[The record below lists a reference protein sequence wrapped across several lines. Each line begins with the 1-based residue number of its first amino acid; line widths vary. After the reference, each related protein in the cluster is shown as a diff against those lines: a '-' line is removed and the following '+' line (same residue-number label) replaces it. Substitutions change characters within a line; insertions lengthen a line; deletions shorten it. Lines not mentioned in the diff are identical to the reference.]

1 MTCVLGESGEIYFPK
16 LKENQLI
23 NFKSI
28 TEDFFKYLNDWPS
41 IWIEKPDNDY
51 QYQEI
56 REILKQN
63 S

>member
-1 MTCVLGESGEIYFPK
+1 MKF
-16 LKENQLI
+16 LI
-23 NFKSI
+23 MAKIFL
-28 TEDFFKYLNDWPS
+28 KYLNDWPS

-56 REILKQN
+56 REILKRN

>member
-1 MTCVLGESGEIYFPK
+1 
-16 LKENQLI
+16 
-23 NFKSI
+23 
-28 TEDFFKYLNDWPS
+28 FFLKYLNDWPS